1 MTLYIARL
9 RNRRTLVHI
18 LLLLCLVGASPAIA
32 VSTCVSNSNELVVAL
47 ALGQIQTQPYTIK
60 IVQGTY
66 LTGQN
71 LSYQFSAPI
80 SIEGG
85 YTANCAAQTINASN
99 TVVDIGLGH
108 IFDWRQD
115 QGVPLAR
122 ITVVGLTF
130 SNSDQGVFFQAGKLN
145 SISNDEGSILFDR
158 VRFTRI
164 FKDTSISPFY
174 ESLNARAFNGSI
186 TLVNV
191 LIDHVSTTGAC
202 GVLLESVG
210 GATVSI
216 NHMTADLQDGSD
228 FCMNDDHTNAD
239 MTIYNSIL
247 WHSFGGLTIFRGE
260 FNTGSTHTFIN
271 DIFQGETFPGPSGI
285 HNQINLNPLWVNPS
299 GGDYHLQNASP
310 AVNSGT
316 LFSPGGEPAT
326 DIEGKARIIGS
337 APDRGAYESLLS
349 DLGTVLV
356 TNTLD
361 SGPGSLRDAINVA
374 NSLAPPAKVITFNIP
389 GPCPAV
395 IGLTSLLPTINGR
408 MIIDG
413 HTQPGSTR
421 NTSATG
427 FNANLC
433 VVLKPASGSLNYA
446 FTVPANSFGSLVL
459 RGLGIGGFSQPVRI
473 LGGQNSQLV
482 GNQFGGTVGGVA
494 LPGASFS
501 AITFASSASGDI
513 LVGGNALG
521 DRNLIGG
528 AAQNGIDSQTNAT
541 TSFTTC
547 SIVNNLIGMD
557 RDGHSQLANTFGI
570 NVSGSG
576 CQIVGNRIAGN
587 TITNLWINN
596 GSSNIVQQNLIG
608 FNNQDQGFFN
618 NSTGILVTGSN
629 NVIGAG
635 GNGGS
640 ITANT
645 VRHNIAGGVVIKGDS
660 ASGNSVNA
668 NRIHDNGAS
677 NNGMDID
684 LLPTG
689 GTAGPTPNDYPFDND
704 SGPNQLQNF
713 PVPKSLVYT
722 GPDGVDGR
730 PGNLTFLLDGAPGSY
745 RVDLYFSNAINSS
758 GRRGHAETILAHT
771 FVTVPASGRLS
782 FTLPI
787 LVPNQSTGGVISM
800 TATAAD
806 GSTSEVGTA
815 LSTDSIFA
823 DGIE

>member
-1 MTLYIARL
+1 MFRHARSKYGSIAL
-9 RNRRTLVHI
+9 AACVLIVNA
-18 LLLLCLVGASPAIA
+18 LCAGSADAFEL
-32 VSTCVSNSNELVVAL
+32 CVSNVADL
-47 ALGQIQTQPYTIK
+47 NAQLILGQFSSQPLKLK

-66 LTGQN
+66 LMGADSTIS
-71 LSYQFSAPI
+71 LSAPT
-80 SIEGG
+80 SFEGG
-85 YTANCAAQTINASN
+85 YTANCASRVVNPAN
-99 TVVDIGLGH
+99 TVINLQGHAMRLTQPRSSPQALLEVD
-108 IFDWRQD
+108 
-115 QGVPLAR
+115 
-122 ITVVGLTF
+122 GLTF
-130 SNSDQGVFFQAGKLN
+130 SNGESLALVAGRTLFGADDEGTLR
-145 SISNDEGSILFDR
+145 ISNA
-158 VRFTRI
+158 RFTGFVSSASRPLDFVAIVNRI
-164 FKDTSISPFY
+164 
-174 ESLNARAFNGSI
+174 E
-186 TLVNV
+186 LVNI
-191 LIDHVSTTGAC
+191 LIDHLTTTSGGDVHFVAANGATLFMDHLSADLPP
-202 GVLLESVG
+202 GSDLNLEDGGDPAIFSVYNSVLWSSNGGTPVFSGNLDPSSFVLL
-210 GATVSI
+210 A
-216 NHMTADLQDGSD
+216 
-228 FCMNDDHTNAD
+228 
-239 MTIYNSIL
+239 
-247 WHSFGGLTIFRGE
+247 
-260 FNTGSTHTFIN
+260 N
-271 DIFQGETFPGPSGI
+271 DIIDHESIPGPVTI
-285 HNQINLNPLWVNPS
+285 QNQINSNPLWINPAA
-299 GGDYHLQNASP
+299 GDYRLQNASP
-310 AVNSGT
+310 AINSGT
-316 LFSPGGEPAT
+316 LFIPGGEPAT

-337 APDRGAYESLLS
+337 APDRGAYESLVS
-349 DLGTVLV
+349 DLGTVSV

-361 SGPGSLRDAINVA
+361 SGAGSLRDAINIA
-374 NSLAPPAKVITFNIP
+374 NSLVPPPKVITFNIP

-395 IGLTSLLPTINGR
+395 IALNSVLPTINGR

-413 HTQPGSTR
+413 YTQPASTK

-433 VVLKPASGSLNYA
+433 VVLKPASGTLNYA

-494 LPGASFS
+494 LPGAGLN

-528 AAQNGIDSQTNAT
+528 AAQNGIDSQINAT

-557 RDGHSQLANTFGI
+557 RDGHTQLANAFGI

-587 TITNLWINN
+587 TITNLWINS
-596 GSSNIVQQNLIG
+596 GFSNIVQQNLIG

>member
-1 MTLYIARL
+1 MNSCQLRRRVRIAIGHA
-9 RNRRTLVHI
+9 VVM
-18 LLLLCLVGASPAIA
+18 LCLVVLSPAFA
-32 VSTCVSNSNELVVAL
+32 ASTCASNSNELAVAL
-47 ALGQIQTQPYTIK
+47 ALGQLQTQDYTIK

-66 LTGQN
+66 LLVNDQFI
-71 LSYQFSAPI
+71 SFSART

-85 YTANCAAQTINASN
+85 YNPGCTTRSVDPANTTIDLGNAHTLGFKQYAASPIARLRIDGVTFRNVIDGLALQAGRHNAFSNDEGELVVTNVRFTQISGSLGLPPVELNTINGSATLDNILLDHISGAQELCAAKSYSEGGASVLINHLTADLPPGTDLCLNDHGSTAQFQIHNSIIWSSSGGIAGLRGALDSN
-99 TVVDIGLGH
+99 TVVVLNHDLFASQFI
-108 IFDWRQD
+108 
-115 QGVPLAR
+115 QG
-122 ITVVGLTF
+122 
-130 SNSDQGVFFQAGKLN
+130 
-145 SISNDEGSILFDR
+145 
-158 VRFTRI
+158 
-164 FKDTSISPFY
+164 
-174 ESLNARAFNGSI
+174 
-186 TLVNV
+186 NV
-191 LIDHVSTTGAC
+191 
-202 GVLLESVG
+202 SV
-210 GATVSI
+210 
-216 NHMTADLQDGSD
+216 Q
-228 FCMNDDHTNAD
+228 
-239 MTIYNSIL
+239 
-247 WHSFGGLTIFRGE
+247 
-260 FNTGSTHTFIN
+260 
-271 DIFQGETFPGPSGI
+271 
-285 HNQINLNPLWVNPS
+285 NQINANPLWVNPAA
-299 GGDYHLQNASP
+299 GNYHLQNASP

-316 LFSPGGEPAT
+316 LFTPGGEPAT

-337 APDRGAYESLLS
+337 TPDRGAYESLVS

-395 IGLTSLLPTINGR
+395 IGLTSLLPVINGR

-413 HTQPGSTR
+413 YTQPGSTR
-421 NTSATG
+421 NTSPTG

-521 DRNLIGG
+521 DRNLIGD

-547 SIVNNLIGMD
+547 RIVNNLIGMN
-557 RDGHSQLANTFGI
+557 RDGHSQLANSFGV

-608 FNNQDQGFFN
+608 FSNLDQGFFN

-645 VRHNIAGGVVIKGDS
+645 VRHNIAGGVVIKGDNN
-660 ASGNSVNA
+660 SGNSVNA
-668 NRIHDNGAS
+668 NRIYENGLNSDA
-677 NNGMDID
+677 MDID
-684 LLPTG
+684 LLPTN
-689 GTAGPTPNDYPFDND
+689 GTAGPTANDYPFDAD
-704 SGPNQLQNF
+704 SGPNQRQNF

-722 GPDGVDGR
+722 GPNGVDGR
-730 PGNLTFLLDGAPGSY
+730 PGNLTFLLDTAPGSY
-745 RVDLYFSNAINSS
+745 RVDVYFSNAIS
-758 GRRGHAETILAHT
+758 GLARRGHAEVVLTHT
-771 FVTVPASGRLS
+771 TVQVPVSGRLS
-782 FTLPI
+782 FPLPI

-815 LSTDSIFA
+815 LSTDAIFA
-823 DGIE
+823 DSLD

>member
-1 MTLYIARL
+1 MSASFRLTARPIAITCFML
-9 RNRRTLVHI
+9 IANS
-18 LLLLCLVGASPAIA
+18 LCAASAHAVEVCVNSVGALNAQLI
-32 VSTCVSNSNELVVAL
+32 
-47 ALGQIQTQPYTIK
+47 LGQFSSQPLKID

-66 LTGQN
+66 LMGADGIFT
-71 LSYQFSAPI
+71 LSGPTTL
-80 SIEGG
+80 EGG
-85 YTANCAAQTINASN
+85 YTANCASRVANAAN
-99 TVVDIGLGH
+99 TVINLQGHAMELTQPAATPSALIAVD
-108 IFDWRQD
+108 
-115 QGVPLAR
+115 
-122 ITVVGLTF
+122 GLTF
-130 SNSDQGVFFQAGKLN
+130 INGDHLHLTAGTFGLISDDDGKVRLSNARVTDLVTNTDIPFYIVAFNNGIDVEN
-145 SISNDEGSILFDR
+145 VVVDHISNLGSSP
-158 VRFTRI
+158 VAVV
-164 FKDTSISPFY
+164 FKPTD
-174 ESLNARAFNGSI
+174 
-186 TLVNV
+186 
-191 LIDHVSTTGAC
+191 
-202 GVLLESVG
+202 G
-210 GATVSI
+210 GALI
-216 NHMTADLQDGSD
+216 ANHLTADLSSGDRISWTQGSGNVD
-228 FCMNDDHTNAD
+228 AY
-239 MTIYNSIL
+239 IYNSVL
-247 WHSFGGLTIFRGE
+247 WSSGGGTASFFGGSGS
-260 FNTGSTHTFIN
+260 GSTTVVVN
-271 DIFQGETFPGPSGI
+271 SIFSQVIAQGVVNVQ
-285 HNQINLNPLWVNPS
+285 NQINSNPLWVNPS
-299 GGDYHLQNASP
+299 AGDYRLQNASP

-316 LFSPGGEPAT
+316 LFAPGGEPAT

-337 APDRGAYESLLS
+337 APDRGAYESLVS

-361 SGPGSLRDAINVA
+361 SGAGSLRDAINIA
-374 NSLAPPAKVITFNIP
+374 NSLVPPPKVITFNIP

-395 IGLTSLLPTINGR
+395 IALNSVLPTINGR

-413 HTQPGSTR
+413 YTQPASTR

-433 VVLKPASGSLNYA
+433 VLLKPASGTLNYA

-494 LPGASFS
+494 LPGAGLN

-547 SIVNNLIGMD
+547 SIVNNLVGMD
-557 RDGHSQLANTFGI
+557 RDGHTQLANAFGI

-587 TITNLWINN
+587 TITNLWINS

-608 FNNQDQGFFN
+608 FTNQDLGFFTN
-618 NSTGILVTGSN
+618 TTGILVTGSN

-640 ITANT
+640 FTANT
-645 VRHNIAGGVVIKGDS
+645 VRYNIAGGVVVKGDS
-660 ASGNSVNA
+660 ALGNSVNA
-668 NRIHDNGAS
+668 NRIYDNGAS

-689 GTAGPTPNDYPFDND
+689 GNAGPTPNDSGDGD
-704 SGPNQLQNF
+704 AGPNQLQNF
-713 PVPKSLVYT
+713 PIPKSLVYT

-730 PGNLTFLLDGAPGSY
+730 PGNLSFLLDSAPGIY
-745 RVDLYFSNAINSS
+745 RVDVYFSNATNPT
-758 GRRGHAETILAHT
+758 GKRGHAETILTHT
-771 FVTVPASGRLS
+771 TVQVPASGRLS

-787 LVPNQSTGGVISM
+787 LVPSQSAGGVISL
-800 TATAAD
+800 TATDA
-806 GSTSEVGTA
+806 GGNTSEIGTA
-815 LSTDSIFA
+815 LSTDSIFT
-823 DGIE
+823 DGLD